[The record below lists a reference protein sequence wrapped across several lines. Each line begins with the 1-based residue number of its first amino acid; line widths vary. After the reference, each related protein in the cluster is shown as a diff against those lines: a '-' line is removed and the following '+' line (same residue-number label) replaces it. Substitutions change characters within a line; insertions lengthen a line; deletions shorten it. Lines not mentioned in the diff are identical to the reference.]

1 MDYAIQQVLKLVSNQ
16 NAQIRENSIQILQV
30 LFTVISTSSIQS
42 ILTHIME
49 IAMRTG
55 GMYYKTFYHNH

>member
-49 IAMRTG
+49 IAMRTD